1 MELLC
6 FYKENGLPHNIS
18 FRNFDN
24 REKSNGYQTYAYR
37 STIINKSGVGNLV
50 MMFETIF
57 HENQHAVQNKEIMN
71 AENMNF
77 LIYDMRKMFIMR
89 AIEGEEF
96 QEQNYW
102 YSELEVDARIA
113 GNIKNAEYLQKIG
126 INTKDIVDSLQQ
138 SCTSH

>member
-1 MELLC
+1 MQYQNLIFRAMEDKSAN

-24 REKSNGYQTYAYR
+24 RKKSDGYQTYAYR

-96 QEQNYW
+96 QP
-102 YSELEVDARIA
+102 A
-113 GNIKNAEYLQKIG
+113 
-126 INTKDIVDSLQQ
+126 
-138 SCTSH
+138 